1 MIERQ
6 SPLAPHL
13 FQGVGMKLFV
23 AGVSQKTAPVEV
35 REQLAV
41 TPSHLVDAAEVL
53 KLFGYLDE
61 VVLLSTC
68 NRVEIYGTT
77 RQSIDSIKSAL
88 QLLSSEPVDLD
99 PYIYVHKDAEAARH
113 LFRVT
118 AGLDSMTLGETEITG
133 QIKNA
138 YETAREAGLT
148 GPVLN
153 RLFQR
158 AFQATK
164 EIRTHTAIGRGAVSV
179 KSAAILLTEKIFG
192 HEIAHKS
199 VMVIGAGQ
207 MAERCVQSLV
217 SKGVRSIFV
226 SSRSFDRAID
236 LANRCGGEAVC
247 FGYCLFEMR
256 DVDVVV
262 AATSS
267 GQTLLVLDDIENL
280 MKARRNRPLL
290 LIDLSVPRNIDPAA
304 SQLENVTLYN
314 IDDLE
319 ALARQGAQAR
329 ERELAT
335 CHQII
340 EAHVAALIKKLAS
353 ESERMTQTDL
363 FRRSLEATRD
373 ISYPLPTTSG
383 LVAQPS

>member
-1 MIERQ
+1 
-6 SPLAPHL
+6 
-13 FQGVGMKLFV
+13 MKLFV
-23 AGVSQKTAPVEV
+23 AGVSHKTAPVEI

-53 KLFGYLDE
+53 KLSGYLDE

-77 RQSIDSIKSAL
+77 ERAGSDIKSL
-88 QLLSSEPVDLD
+88 FRLLSAESRELNN
-99 PYIYVHKDAEAARH
+99 YIYVHEDVHAVRH
-113 LFRVT
+113 LLRVT
-118 AGLDSMTLGETEITG
+118 AGLDSMALGESEITG

-153 RLFQR
+153 RLFQK
-158 AFQATK
+158 AFQTAK
-164 EIRTHTAIGRGAVSV
+164 EIRTRTAISRGTVSI
-179 KSAAILLTEKIFG
+179 KSAAVELIEKAFSDDL
-192 HEIAHKS
+192 ADKS
-199 VMVIGAGQ
+199 VMVIGAGE
-207 MAERCVQSLV
+207 MAEHCVQLLV
-217 SKGVRSIFV
+217 RKGVGSIFV

-236 LANRCGGEAVC
+236 LANRCGGDAVC

-267 GQTLLVLDDIENL
+267 EQTLLVLEDIENL
-280 MKARRNRPLL
+280 MKSRRNRPLL

-304 SQLENVTLYN
+304 GQLENVTVYD

-319 ALARQGAQAR
+319 ALARQGTQAR
-329 ERELAT
+329 ERELAA

-340 EAHVAALIKKLAS
+340 EAHVAALIEKLRAEDDRLSS
-353 ESERMTQTDL
+353 EERNYYGVSDP
-363 FRRSLEATRD
+363 FAT
-373 ISYPLPTTSG
+373 SSNLLP
-383 LVAQPS
+383 AAA

>member
-1 MIERQ
+1 MN
-6 SPLAPHL
+6 
-13 FQGVGMKLFV
+13 LFV
-23 AGVSQKTAPVEV
+23 AGVSHKTAPVEV

-41 TPSHLVDAAEVL
+41 TPSHLVDAAEAL

-77 RQSIDSIKSAL
+77 ERASGDIESL
-88 QLLSSEPVDLD
+88 FRLLCAEPQELND
-99 PYIYVHKDAEAARH
+99 YIYVHEDGDAVRH
-113 LFRVT
+113 LLRVT
-118 AGLDSMTLGETEITG
+118 AGLDSMALGESEITG

-138 YETAREAGLT
+138 YETARGAGLT

-153 RLFQR
+153 RLFQK
-158 AFQATK
+158 AFQTTK
-164 EIRTHTAIGRGAVSV
+164 EIRTRTAIGRGTVSIKGAAVELIV
-179 KSAAILLTEKIFG
+179 KAFSDDLAD
-192 HEIAHKS
+192 KS
-199 VMVIGAGQ
+199 VMVIGAGE
-207 MAERCVQSLV
+207 MAERCLQLLV
-217 SKGVRSIFV
+217 KKGVGSIFV

-236 LANRCGGEAVC
+236 LTNRCGGDAVC

-267 GQTLLVLDDIENL
+267 GQTLLALDDIENL
-280 MKARRNRPLL
+280 MKSRRNRPLL

-304 SQLENVTLYN
+304 SQLKNVTMYN

-319 ALARQGAQAR
+319 SLARQGAQAR
-329 ERELAT
+329 ERELAS

-340 EAHVAALIKKLAS
+340 EAHVAALIEKLES
-353 ESERMTQTDL
+353 ESERMTRTNL

-373 ISYPLPTTSG
+373 ISYPRSTSG
-383 LVAQPS
+383 LVLQPS